1 MKRRTW
7 TTIRNLTAF
16 WLFGLCNNYAYVIML
31 SAAEDIMDKQ
41 EHKVSNE
48 TDKDVCE
55 AKLTSRHCTEMST
68 GAVLL
73 ADILPTL
80 VIKLTFPFFMQ
91 RIPFGARHSVV
102 VLLQTA
108 SYFVVAYST
117 SVAMSLGGV
126 VIASFSAGLGEIT
139 YLALASHFNKNS
151 ISAWSSGTGGA
162 GIIGALA
169 YAGLTE
175 PHFADLS
182 PKTTLLIMLVV
193 PVIFAFAYWIL
204 LIAPDSVYTPELLSP
219 STWIVPETHSVPYS
233 NKAFDYDSQSSPTR
247 PEIAPYFEKEE
258 PEHIPAAKLTFQEQ
272 ITLVLPLLKY
282 MIPLALVYVG
292 EYFINQGLTALIFF
306 DCSHGFSLARSSQY
320 RWYQVIYQLG
330 VFISRSSVNIIQ
342 LPLWAMILLPV
353 LQLLNAGFFLA
364 ESVFWFVPHIG
375 IIFALILFEGFF
387 GGASYV
393 NTFNTIH
400 KKVRPEVRE
409 YSLSVASLGDSFG
422 IVIAGFLSIP
432 LHNFVCRQKMY
443 R

>member
-1 MKRRTW
+1 
-7 TTIRNLTAF
+7 
-16 WLFGLCNNYAYVIML
+16 
-31 SAAEDIMDKQ
+31 
-41 EHKVSNE
+41 
-48 TDKDVCE
+48 
-55 AKLTSRHCTEMST
+55 MST

-80 VIKLTFPFFMQ
+80 IIKLTFPFFMQ
-91 RIPFGARHSVV
+91 RIPFGARHLVV

-117 SVAMSLGGV
+117 SVTMSLAGV
-126 VIASFSAGLGEIT
+126 AIASFGAGLGEIT
-139 YLALASHFNKNS
+139 YLGLASHFNKNS

-193 PVIFAFAYWIL
+193 PVIFAFAYWVL
-204 LIAPDSVYTPELLSP
+204 LVVPDSVHTPDLRRP
-219 STWIVPETHSVPYS
+219 STWVVPASNAVPYTC
-233 NKAFDYDSQSSPTR
+233 KAFDYDSQSSPKR

-258 PEHIPAAKLTFQEQ
+258 PEHIPAAKLTFKEK
-272 ITLVLPLLKY
+272 ILLVLPLIKY

-306 DCSHGFSLARSSQY
+306 DCSHGFHLARSAQY

-330 VFISRSSVNIIQ
+330 VFISRSSVNLIQ
-342 LPLWAMILLPV
+342 LPLWALVLLPV

-364 ESVFWFVPHIG
+364 EAVFWFVPHIG
-375 IIFALILFEGFF
+375 IVFALILFEGFF

-400 KKVRPEVRE
+400 KKVRPEQGQLNEKLGRIFSSKAFVRGSANAVP
-409 YSLSVASLGDSFG
+409 SLKNLAVGQLQLGAATRVSRERKCNVPASPWIPRLLDRGEIPARQCS
-422 IVIAGFLSIP
+422 ALSD
-432 LHNFVCRQKMY
+432 
-443 R
+443 